1 MVAHYCFFACVSR
14 HFVLFK
20 CFSMVV
26 AVPNDDPAGANVEKA
41 IQEALAEAEALGI
54 QGQAVTPFIL
64 KTVATKTKGD
74 SLRSN
79 MALVEE
85 NAIVG
90 AEIAIAIASH
100 SKYTV
105 SS

>member
-1 MVAHYCFFACVSR
+1 MMVTHYCFFPC
-14 HFVLFK
+14 LY
-20 CFSMVV
+20 CFISMVV

-64 KTVATKTKGD
+64 KNVAAKTKGD
-74 SLRSN
+74 S
-79 MALVEE
+79 
-85 NAIVG
+85 
-90 AEIAIAIASH
+90 
-100 SKYTV
+100 KYTL